1 MGLKINLNGGGSAGV
16 PVSTL
21 QPAVLEALEDDDK
34 DDDAEDGKD
43 NGDGGDEGTGGGDE
57 SGNNKAL
64 CLSCLMDAAMNGTPV
79 VLRGN

>member
-1 MGLKINLNGGGSAGV
+1 LNGGGSAGT

-21 QPAVLEALEDDDK
+21 QPGVLGALEDDDK

-43 NGDGGDEGTGGGDE
+43 NGDGGDDE